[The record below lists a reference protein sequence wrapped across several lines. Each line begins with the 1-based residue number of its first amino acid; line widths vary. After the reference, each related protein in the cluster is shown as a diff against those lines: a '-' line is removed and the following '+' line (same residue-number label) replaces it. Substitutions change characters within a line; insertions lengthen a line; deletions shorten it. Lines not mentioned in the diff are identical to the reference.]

1 MSLKPLSFREIE
13 EQTGD
18 IYEAVVVMERR
29 AKQILRDRL
38 VEKIIKEEESREM
51 GVFDEVPDEIDPETY
66 QEVEKV
72 TTVAIEEFIN
82 GGLTWHKY
90 QQDLEK

>member
-1 MSLKPLSFREIE
+1 MSLKPVSFREIE
-13 EQTGD
+13 EQTDD

-82 GGLTWHKY
+82 GDLTWHKY
-90 QQDLEK
+90 PQDSEK

>member
-1 MSLKPLSFREIE
+1 MSLKPVSFREIE
-13 EQTGD
+13 EQTVD
-18 IYEAVVVMERR
+18 MYEAVVVMERR

-38 VEKIIKEEESREM
+38 VEKIIIEEESREM

-72 TTVAIEEFIN
+72 TTVAIEEFIT
-82 GGLTWHKY
+82 GGLTWHKHP
-90 QQDLEK
+90 QDSEK

>member
-1 MSLKPLSFREIE
+1 MSLKPLSFRQIE

-38 VEKIIKEEESREM
+38 VEKIIKEEESRDM

-72 TTVAIEEFIN
+72 TTVAIKEFIN
-82 GGLTWHKY
+82 GDLTWDKHP
-90 QQDLEK
+90 QDSEK

>member
-1 MSLKPLSFREIE
+1 MSLKPLSFRQME

-38 VEKIIKEEESREM
+38 VEKIIKEEESRDM
-51 GVFDEVPDEIDPETY
+51 GVFDEAPDEIDPETY

-82 GGLTWHKY
+82 GDLTWDKHP
-90 QQDLEK
+90 QDSEK

>member
-1 MSLKPLSFREIE
+1 MSLKPLSFRQIE

-38 VEKIIKEEESREM
+38 VEKSIKEEESREM

-82 GGLTWHKY
+82 GDLTWDKHP
-90 QQDLEK
+90 QDSEK

>member
-1 MSLKPLSFREIE
+1 MSLKPLSFRELE

-38 VEKIIKEEESREM
+38 VEKIIKEEESMEM

-72 TTVAIEEFIN
+72 TTVAIEEFIT
-82 GGLTWHKY
+82 GGLTWHKHP
-90 QQDLEK
+90 QDSEK

>member
-38 VEKIIKEEESREM
+38 VERIIKEEESREM

-82 GGLTWHKY
+82 GDLTWHKHPK
-90 QQDLEK
+90 DPE

>member
-72 TTVAIEEFIN
+72 TTVAIEEFIA

-90 QQDLEK
+90 PQDSEK

>member
-72 TTVAIEEFIN
+72 ITVAIEEFIN
-82 GGLTWHKY
+82 GDLTWHKY
-90 QQDLEK
+90 PQDSEK

>member
-1 MSLKPLSFREIE
+1 MSLKPLSFRQIE

-38 VEKIIKEEESREM
+38 VEKIIKEEESRDM
-51 GVFDEVPDEIDPETY
+51 GVFDDVPDEIDPETY

-82 GGLTWHKY
+82 GDLTWDKHP
-90 QQDLEK
+90 QDSEK

>member
-38 VEKIIKEEESREM
+38 VEKIIKEEESMEM

-90 QQDLEK
+90 PQDLEK

>member
-1 MSLKPLSFREIE
+1 MSLKTLSFREIE
-13 EQTGD
+13 EQTDD

-82 GGLTWHKY
+82 GDLTWHKY
-90 QQDLEK
+90 PQDSEK

>member
-1 MSLKPLSFREIE
+1 MSLKPLSFRQIE

-38 VEKIIKEEESREM
+38 VEKIIKEEESRDM

-82 GGLTWHKY
+82 GNLTWHKY
-90 QQDLEK
+90 PQDSEK

>member
-13 EQTGD
+13 DQTGD

-82 GGLTWHKY
+82 GGLTWQKY
-90 QQDLEK
+90 PQDSEK

>member
-1 MSLKPLSFREIE
+1 MSLKPLSFRQIE

-38 VEKIIKEEESREM
+38 AEKIIKEEESRDM

-82 GGLTWHKY
+82 GDLTWDKHP
-90 QQDLEK
+90 QDSEK

>member
-1 MSLKPLSFREIE
+1 MSLKPLSFRQIE

-38 VEKIIKEEESREM
+38 VEKIIKEEESRDM

-90 QQDLEK
+90 PQDLEK

>member
-1 MSLKPLSFREIE
+1 
-13 EQTGD
+13 
-18 IYEAVVVMERR
+18 
-29 AKQILRDRL
+29 
-38 VEKIIKEEESREM
+38 M

-72 TTVAIEEFIN
+72 TTEAIEEFIT

-90 QQDLEK
+90 PQDSEK

>member
-1 MSLKPLSFREIE
+1 MSLKPVSFREIE
-13 EQTGD
+13 EQTDD

-82 GGLTWHKY
+82 GDLKWDKHP
-90 QQDLEK
+90 QDSEK

>member
-1 MSLKPLSFREIE
+1 MSLKPLSFRQIE

-38 VEKIIKEEESREM
+38 VEKIIKEEESRDM

-82 GGLTWHKY
+82 GDLTWHKY
-90 QQDLEK
+90 PQDSEK

>member
-1 MSLKPLSFREIE
+1 MSLKTLSFREIE
-13 EQTGD
+13 EQTDD

-38 VEKIIKEEESREM
+38 VEKIIKEEESRDM

-82 GGLTWHKY
+82 GDLTWHKY
-90 QQDLEK
+90 PQDSEK

>member
-1 MSLKPLSFREIE
+1 MSLKPLSFSQME

-38 VEKIIKEEESREM
+38 VEKIIKEEESMEM

-72 TTVAIEEFIN
+72 TTVAIEEFIT
-82 GGLTWHKY
+82 GGLTWHKHP
-90 QQDLEK
+90 QDSEK

>member
-1 MSLKPLSFREIE
+1 MSLKPLSFRQIE

-38 VEKIIKEEESREM
+38 VEKIIKEEESRDM

-72 TTVAIEEFIN
+72 ITVAIEEFIN
-82 GGLTWHKY
+82 GDLTWHKY
-90 QQDLEK
+90 PQDSEK

>member
-1 MSLKPLSFREIE
+1 MSLKPLSFRQIE

-38 VEKIIKEEESREM
+38 VEKIIKEEESMEM

-90 QQDLEK
+90 PQDLEK

>member
-1 MSLKPLSFREIE
+1 MSLKPVSFREIE

-18 IYEAVVVMERR
+18 MYEAVVVMERR

-38 VEKIIKEEESREM
+38 VEKSIKEEESREM

-82 GGLTWHKY
+82 GDLTWDKHP
-90 QQDLEK
+90 QDSEK

>member
-1 MSLKPLSFREIE
+1 MSLKPVSFREIE

-38 VEKIIKEEESREM
+38 VEKIIKEEESMEM

-72 TTVAIEEFIN
+72 TTVAIEEFIT
-82 GGLTWHKY
+82 GGLTWHKHP
-90 QQDLEK
+90 QDSEK

>member
-18 IYEAVVVMERR
+18 MYEAVVVMERR

-38 VEKIIKEEESREM
+38 VEKIIKEEESRDM

-82 GGLTWHKY
+82 GDLTWDKHP
-90 QQDLEK
+90 QDSEK

>member
-38 VEKIIKEEESREM
+38 VERIIKEEESREM

-82 GGLTWHKY
+82 GDLTWHKHPH
-90 QQDLEK
+90 DSEK

>member
-38 VEKIIKEEESREM
+38 VEKIIKEEESMEM

-82 GGLTWHKY
+82 GDLTWHKHP
-90 QQDLEK
+90 QDSEK

>member
-82 GGLTWHKY
+82 GDLTWYKHP
-90 QQDLEK
+90 QDSE

>member
-1 MSLKPLSFREIE
+1 MSLKPLSFRQIE

-38 VEKIIKEEESREM
+38 VEKIIKKKKA
-51 GVFDEVPDEIDPETY
+51 GIWVFLM
-66 QEVEKV
+66 KS
-72 TTVAIEEFIN
+72 
-82 GGLTWHKY
+82 LMK
-90 QQDLEK
+90 

>member
-1 MSLKPLSFREIE
+1 MSLKPVSFREIE

-38 VEKIIKEEESREM
+38 VEKIIKEEESRDM

-82 GGLTWHKY
+82 GDLTWDKHP
-90 QQDLEK
+90 QDSEK

>member
-1 MSLKPLSFREIE
+1 MSLKPLSFRQMD

-38 VEKIIKEEESREM
+38 AEKIIKEEESRDM
-51 GVFDEVPDEIDPETY
+51 GVFDEAPDEIDPETY

-82 GGLTWHKY
+82 GDLTWDKHP
-90 QQDLEK
+90 QDSEK

>member
-1 MSLKPLSFREIE
+1 MSLKPVSFREIE

-18 IYEAVVVMERR
+18 MYEAVVVMERR

-38 VEKIIKEEESREM
+38 VEKIIKEEESRDM

-82 GGLTWHKY
+82 GDLTWDKHP
-90 QQDLEK
+90 QDSEK

>member
-1 MSLKPLSFREIE
+1 MSLKPLSFRQIE

-38 VEKIIKEEESREM
+38 VEKIIKEEESRDM

-82 GGLTWHKY
+82 GDLKWDKHP
-90 QQDLEK
+90 QDSEK

>member
-38 VEKIIKEEESREM
+38 VEKIIKEEETREM

-72 TTVAIEEFIN
+72 TTVAIEEFIT

-90 QQDLEK
+90 PQDSEK

>member
-38 VEKIIKEEESREM
+38 VEKIIKEEESMEM

-72 TTVAIEEFIN
+72 TTVAIEEFIT
-82 GGLTWHKY
+82 GGLTWHKHP
-90 QQDLEK
+90 QDSEK

>member
-1 MSLKPLSFREIE
+1 MSLKPLSFRQIE

-38 VEKIIKEEESREM
+38 AEKIIKEEESRDM
-51 GVFDEVPDEIDPETY
+51 GVFDEAPDEIDPETY

-82 GGLTWHKY
+82 GDLTWDKHP
-90 QQDLEK
+90 QDSEK